1 MNLIPWEFVQIVGK
15 PCSFSLVEFCG
26 MVEVD
31 ESLLFLQSPCCSAL
45 CSIKLTGLLGKFM
58 KLLLKGQGSLRRV
71 GLCKPYLTQNHTNGE
86 AFSGL
91 ELG

>member
-31 ESLLFLQSPCCSAL
+31 ESSFLESPCCSAL
-45 CSIKLTGLLGKFM
+45 CSSIKLTGLLGKFM
-58 KLLLKGQGSLRRV
+58 KLIEGTRESQKSGSVALSYFRT
-71 GLCKPYLTQNHTNGE
+71 TQMGRP
-86 AFSGL
+86 FLGL